1 MDSTNAMNIFQQFS
15 QLMLLQSLAAAS
27 GKPSMNPA
35 LFGFPQS
42 QSSQS
47 NLSFPTQVKPLLQTL
62 SPSKVSDPSAHLQ
75 TISKLL
81 SSHQTLKSQLSPS
94 GSDTSFKGYN
104 DYENFQP
111 QQHRQYKVH
120 VNRESA
126 KPLQDWMNAHI
137 TDPYPTRSDVKQLS
151 MQTGFTFKQIRNWFT
166 NNRRRYEEKCG
177 PNAIPWIKKDSP
189 NSKKVVKLES
199 AESSIISASL

>member
-1 MDSTNAMNIFQQFS
+1 MDSRNAMNIFQQFS
-15 QLMLLQSLAAAS
+15 QLMFLQSLAAAS

-35 LFGFPQS
+35 MFGFPQS

-47 NLSFPTQVKPLLQTL
+47 NLSFPT
-62 SPSKVSDPSAHLQ
+62 
-75 TISKLL
+75 
-81 SSHQTLKSQLSPS
+81 
-94 GSDTSFKGYN
+94 
-104 DYENFQP
+104 QP

-189 NSKKVVKLES
+189 NSKKVMKSECV
-199 AESSIISASL
+199 ESSIISASLL